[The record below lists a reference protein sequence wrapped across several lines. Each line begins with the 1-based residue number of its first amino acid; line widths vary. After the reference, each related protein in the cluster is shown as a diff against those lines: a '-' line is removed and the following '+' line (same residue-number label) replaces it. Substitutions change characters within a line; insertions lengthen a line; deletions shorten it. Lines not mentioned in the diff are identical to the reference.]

1 MDIHS
6 GLTGLSHK
14 EIEILTSG
22 TDTGQYKLMLAD
34 IVNEHLSPIRAKIS
48 ELRNNKD
55 YVCSVLT
62 KGKENATEIACKNLD
77 EIKKVIGLR

>member
-55 YVCSVLT
+55 YVCSVLS
-62 KGKENATEIACKNLD
+62 KGKESATEIACKNLD
-77 EIKKVIGLR
+77 EIKKVIGLK